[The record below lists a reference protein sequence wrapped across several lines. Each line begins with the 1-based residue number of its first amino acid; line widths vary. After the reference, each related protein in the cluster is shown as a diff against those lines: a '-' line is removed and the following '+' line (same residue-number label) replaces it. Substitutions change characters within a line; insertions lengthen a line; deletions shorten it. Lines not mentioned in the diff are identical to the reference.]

1 MAEAYATFAA
11 GGKHCDATPI
21 VEFLDRDGEPIPVK
35 TGECEQVM
43 PKEGADTVNYVLTK
57 VTDGTV
63 SGATGTNMA
72 IEGWQVAGKT
82 GTNDSNKAVW
92 FMGYTSKMVGA
103 SVVATPDNT
112 SLVGTT
118 IKGEY
123 ISQSEAYGGTLAGP
137 IWK

>member
-1 MAEAYATFAA
+1 
-11 GGKHCDATPI
+11 
-21 VEFLDRDGEPIPVK
+21 
-35 TGECEQVM
+35 
-43 PKEGADTVNYVLTK
+43 YVLTK

-137 IWK
+137 IWKEAMEGTLAGVEPRDFDEPDPDSIKGVPAEVPYVLGMSRDDAEEKIREAGF